1 MSRILKIKVPD
12 VGDFKGVEIIEVL
25 VSPGDSVAVEDSLVT
40 LESDKATIEI
50 PSPHAGIVKKM
61 FVGVGDRVSQGDD
74 LLDLETL
81 STDELQQET
90 VTEADESAEPSLPSP
105 SAAIISGAE
114 ELRADV
120 VVLGSGPGGY
130 TAAFRAADL
139 GKSVILVEQFET
151 LGGVCLN
158 VGCIPSKALLHAAQ
172 VINEAAEFATHGVVF
187 SKPKIDLAKLRSWK
201 EGVVQHL
208 TGGLNQLAK
217 QRKVRVVRGYG
228 RFISPDCIEVESAQ
242 GKQSIVFNQAIIAAG
257 SRPARLPLFPW
268 DDPRVMD
275 STAALELETIPKRLL
290 VVGGGIIGL
299 ELATVYQA
307 LGSHITV
314 VELTDDLIPGCD
326 RDLVLPL
333 FKMLRGRYENIFTAT
348 KVSDVKAHDKGLEVS
363 FEGKNKNN
371 NDVFDSVLIATGRVP
386 NGKEIGA
393 ERAGV
398 HVNEQGFIN
407 VDSQLRTNVTH
418 IFAIGDI
425 VGPPMLAHKATH
437 QGKIAAE
444 VCAGRRSHFDA
455 RVIPSVAYTD
465 PEVAWMGITETEAKL
480 QGIEYKK
487 GVFPWS
493 ASGRSLA
500 MGRSEGLTKLL
511 FGEDMRLLGAGMV
524 GPNAGELI
532 AETVLA
538 LEMNADAQDIALS
551 IHPHPTLSET
561 INFAAEVVEGTVT
574 DLYMPKRK

>member
-1 MSRILKIKVPD
+1 
-12 VGDFKGVEIIEVL
+12 
-25 VSPGDSVAVEDSLVT
+25 
-40 LESDKATIEI
+40 
-50 PSPHAGIVKKM
+50 M
-61 FVGVGDRVSQGDD
+61 FVGAGDKVSQGDD

-81 STDELQQET
+81 STEQVQQDAIKET
-90 VTEADESAEPSLPSP
+90 DRSAEPSLLSSSP
-105 SAAIISGAE
+105 TVISGTD
-114 ELRADV
+114 ELRAEV
-120 VVLGSGPGGY
+120 AVLGSGPGGY
-130 TAAFRAADL
+130 AAAFRAADL

-172 VINEAAEFATHGVVF
+172 VINEAAEFAAHGVVF
-187 SKPKIDLAKLRSWK
+187 SKPKIDLVKLRGWK
-201 EGVVQHL
+201 DSVVKRL
-208 TGGLNQLAK
+208 TGGLGQLAK

-228 RFISPDCIEVESAQ
+228 RFTSPDRIEVESAQ
-242 GKQSIVFNQAIIAAG
+242 GKQSIAFDQAIIAAG
-257 SRPARLPLFPW
+257 SRPARLPMFPW
-268 DDPRVMD
+268 EDPRVMD

-299 ELATVYQA
+299 ELATVYHA
-307 LGSHITV
+307 LGARVTV

-326 RDLVLPL
+326 RDLVRPL
-333 FKMLRGRYENIFTAT
+333 YKILRGRYENIFTAT
-348 KVSDVKAHDKGLEVS
+348 KIKAVKVHGKGLEVS
-363 FEGKNKNN
+363 LEGKNTQNN
-371 NDVFDSVLIATGRVP
+371 AVFDSILVATGRVP
-386 NGKEIGA
+386 NTQEIGIQSV
-393 ERAGV
+393 GV
-398 HVNEQGFIN
+398 HVNEQGFID
-407 VDSQLRTNVTH
+407 VDSQMRTNIPR

-437 QGKIAAE
+437 QGKVAAE
-444 VCAGRRSHFDA
+444 VCAGKKSHFDA
-455 RVIPSVAYTD
+455 RAIPSVAYTD
-465 PEVAWMGITETEAKL
+465 PEVAWMGLTEAEAKS
-480 QGIEYKK
+480 QGIAYEK

-500 MGRSEGLTKLL
+500 LGRSEGLTKLL
-511 FGEDMRLLGAGMV
+511 FGEGMRLLGAGIV

-574 DLYMPKRK
+574 DLYMPRRK